1 MIISKCG
8 IIVQQ
13 YTNSQTP
20 QSVTRSRV
28 EEVRSEVDELKGI
41 MVHNIGSLV

>member
-1 MIISKCG
+1 LENNV
-8 IIVQQ
+8 IVQQ

-20 QSVTRSRV
+20 QTLSKNRV
-28 EEVRSEVDELKGI
+28 DEVRSEVDELKGI